1 MFGLGTEPLILE
13 DLQHCWFWT
22 DIYWTRVL
30 SLNRKKTALKLI
42 AVKQME
48 SMTIGFLIF
57 SCLKKK
63 DRCFNIQILAD
74 SRTEGESDPSSQ
86 GLILHT
92 AIPRPKSCTVLAAN
106 FSGSKNRKQMA
117 TFHAEE
123 WSFWLNLVKSSSTL
137 SNYFTV
143 IMKKYLHNSK
153 AYQQYA
159 DQKYHANL
167 LTHGSMYSALQITSD
182 SICQNVTLKSEK
194 SHTLKEWSLYLQC

>member
-1 MFGLGTEPLILE
+1 
-13 DLQHCWFWT
+13 
-22 DIYWTRVL
+22 
-30 SLNRKKTALKLI
+30 
-42 AVKQME
+42 ME

-92 AIPRPKSCTVLAAN
+92 AIPRPKSCIVLAAN

-167 LTHGSMYSALQITSD
+167 LTHMEACILLYKLLLTQSVKTWHLKVRNHTHWKNEVLSSVLIPCHENTGTSTSMFQ
-182 SICQNVTLKSEK
+182 CKSQ
-194 SHTLKEWSLYLQC
+194 HLW